1 MAKKH
6 AGLGVKARDGC
17 HLAVGEPEIE
27 DVQVFFHALLVRGL
41 GQSDDVALSEPTQ
54 DHLRDGLA
62 MYLANLWPGWD
73 WRTCSACPPRTEP
86 MLPEPRPA

>member
-1 MAKKH
+1 MAKEH

-27 DVQVFFHALLVRGL
+27 NVQVFFHALLVRGL
-41 GQSDDVALSEPTQ
+41 GQSNDVALGEPTQ

-62 MYLANLWPGWD
+62 MRLADPGQGGIGEHATMAAVTVW
-73 WRTCSACPPRTEP
+73 
-86 MLPEPRPA
+86 